1 MTRITFR
8 SIMLRGR
15 RALHPCAKF
24 QMIERAHYSDY
35 FFC

>member
-8 SIMLRGR
+8 SIMQRGR

-24 QMIERAHYSDY
+24 LTIDRAIS
-35 FFC
+35 